1 MDAVFGSL
9 GQILLFIFYLLI
21 ALAVIDLYVGLHL
34 YFHNSRPK
42 LIITSSISIFAFL
55 ILLVG
60 YKLNTDVRLINLL
73 YPFAVF
79 LVVEAALIFSSM
91 MLKGKHIFPILLV
104 LPAYLG
110 LVVLII
116 YPVSFEVYLSFFNLN
131 LFTLKNW
138 LVTGKLDYVGIQNYI
153 NVFYHSPLTEATFW
167 DLLLRTLI
175 WTFVNVF
182 FHVMG
187 GFVIALCLNKVR
199 LKSIYRTIII
209 IPWAMPQVVAVL
221 AWKGEFHL
229 QHGYINHLL
238 EIVGIQPINW
248 MTNYPLVMCIITN
261 VWLGIPFMAVI
272 ILGGLQSIPMSY
284 YDAASID
291 GASSLQKLYRITI
304 PMLRPVLAPAITLGA
319 LWTFN
324 NINVIYLM
332 TGQAGGTEKADILVT
347 ALYKAAFTYSR
358 YSFSAAFAVMIFI
371 VLLLSTY
378 IWMKVTKGSET
389 VY

>member
-131 LFTLKNW
+131 LFTLKN
-138 LVTGKLDYVGIQNYI
+138 
-153 NVFYHSPLTEATFW
+153 
-167 DLLLRTLI
+167 
-175 WTFVNVF
+175 
-182 FHVMG
+182 
-187 GFVIALCLNKVR
+187 
-199 LKSIYRTIII
+199 
-209 IPWAMPQVVAVL
+209 
-221 AWKGEFHL
+221 
-229 QHGYINHLL
+229 
-238 EIVGIQPINW
+238 
-248 MTNYPLVMCIITN
+248 
-261 VWLGIPFMAVI
+261 
-272 ILGGLQSIPMSY
+272 
-284 YDAASID
+284 
-291 GASSLQKLYRITI
+291 
-304 PMLRPVLAPAITLGA
+304 
-319 LWTFN
+319 
-324 NINVIYLM
+324 
-332 TGQAGGTEKADILVT
+332 
-347 ALYKAAFTYSR
+347 
-358 YSFSAAFAVMIFI
+358 
-371 VLLLSTY
+371 
-378 IWMKVTKGSET
+378 
-389 VY
+389 